1 MFLISIFTRT
11 RACIVSLRKVLCP
24 GWPWSSVEHP
34 SEAAHKTW
42 LAFQGGVGIL
52 DIAGHGGAV
61 GVAVVAGVVAG
72 K

>member
-24 GWPWSSVEHP
+24 GWPWSSVENP

-52 DIAGHGGAV
+52 DIAGGAV
-61 GVAVVAGVVAG
+61 EVVVVAGAVAG